1 MSKIIKTGSN
11 SRAKLL
17 KATQILETAAKDKY
31 VFIRE
36 SFLQRRE
43 NLVNDG
49 EGEEDFEI
57 DVIGV
62 DY

>member
-1 MSKIIKTGSN
+1 MSKIIETGLN